1 MNNDNIDWKF
11 VLLSRWAGEYP
22 PARLDEDHILKS
34 SQEIADELRGAGEF
48 SADEVSAFLAV
59 SGYEV
64 IFDSGYPKWRISEV
78 DNLNGKIL
86 E

>member
-34 SQEIADELRGAGEF
+34 SQEIADDLRGAGDF
-48 SADEVSAFLAV
+48 TADEVSMFLAIQ
-59 SGYEV
+59 GYRVVFEN
-64 IFDSGYPKWRISEV
+64 GYPFWAVKNESLH
-78 DNLNGKIL
+78 NLI
-86 E
+86 ED